1 MFGTFPAQSP
11 GPLQA
16 LPPQQGVVGL
26 VAGGRVAV
34 VSSGVAL
41 LFGISGVFPLFH
53 ADGDLRLRC
62 CELLRFGPVDPNGN
76 IPGGRAQLLI
86 KSGVSSDPQVILRD
100 LHGAKKPRSRC
111 RVQPQQES
119 GDRNHIILHKG
130 LVKKCIQ
137 HADTKHPPSS
147 KRQSEHKGQ
156 IRTSLSLFLFQL

>member
-53 ADGDLRLRC
+53 ADGDLRLQ
-62 CELLRFGPVDPNGN
+62 E
-76 IPGGRAQLLI
+76 Q
-86 KSGVSSDPQVILRD
+86 
-100 LHGAKKPRSRC
+100 GARW
-111 RVQPQQES
+111 
-119 GDRNHIILHKG
+119 
-130 LVKKCIQ
+130 
-137 HADTKHPPSS
+137 
-147 KRQSEHKGQ
+147 SEG
-156 IRTSLSLFLFQL
+156 